1 MSAGRAVLV
10 AERVSHAIGGSTILR
25 NVSLTVDAGRVLVLV
40 GPNGAGKSTLL
51 GVLAGDVRPSSGVV
65 RLDGRDVA
73 SYRPRELSR
82 RRSVLLQSND
92 VSFGYTAA
100 QVVEMGCAPWLG
112 SGRDDD
118 AIVARAVARA
128 DVAHLG
134 ARAYRSLS
142 GGERARVS
150 LARVLA
156 QDTPVVLL
164 DEPTAALDLR
174 HQEDVLRVARELAGE
189 GRAVVAVLHD
199 LSLAAAYADDI
210 AVVADGRT
218 VAHGSPAEVLT
229 AARIEEVYGTPVAVV
244 ADPVN
249 GHPLVIPRRERS
261 QPVARLGQPH

>member
-1 MSAGRAVLV
+1 MSV
-10 AERVSHAIGGSTILR
+10 AIEVDRVSHAIGGAEILR
-25 NVSLTVDAGRVLVLV
+25 DVSLAVPYGRLLALV

-51 GVLAGDVRPSSGVV
+51 GVLAGDVRPRSGSV
-65 RLDGRDVA
+65 RLDGRGLHQ
-73 SYRPRELSR
+73 YRVRDLAR

-92 VSFGYTAA
+92 VSFGFTAA

-112 SGRDDD
+112 SDRDDD
-118 AIVARAVARA
+118 AAVASATERA
-128 DVAHLG
+128 DVGHLG
-134 ARAYRSLS
+134 HRVYRSLS

-156 QDTPVVLL
+156 QDTPIVML

-174 HQEDVLRVARELAGE
+174 HQEEVLGVARELAAE

-210 AVVADGRT
+210 AMIADGRL
-218 VAHGSPAEVLT
+218 VAQGEPAGVLT
-229 AARIEEVYGTPVAVV
+229 ASRIEAVYGAAVAVI

-249 GHPLVIPRRERS
+249 GHPLVIPRRR
-261 QPVARLGQPH
+261 PR